1 MVRRDGNVEWR
12 HQLGNG
18 ENPVKL
24 TTAFGAALAVA
35 GTLFAGSAFA
45 LDFNGAGASFPAPV
59 YQSWG
64 AKFKEKTGNG
74 LNYQSIGSGGG
85 QNQIINRTVDFGASD
100 APMDSAKLASANLL
114 QFPAV
119 IGSIVATV
127 NIDGIA
133 SDQLKLT
140 GPVLADIYLGKITKW
155 NDKAIADLNAGV
167 KLPDQAIVPVYR
179 SDSSG
184 TSYVFTSYLAEV
196 SPEWKSKVGAATSV
210 QWPAG
215 AGAKGNEGVAGTVK
229 NTKGGLGYVEFVY
242 AAANKLVVTQ
252 LQNKAGKFV
261 APSVKAFMV
270 AADAA
275 DWTGSKDFAASML
288 NTAGE
293 TAWPIV
299 SATYILLPKNPT
311 NVEASKEVMK
321 FFEWSYGKEGGE
333 IAEKLHYIP
342 LPESVVTRVKAAWK
356 AEVKAPDGKPV
367 F

>member
-1 MVRRDGNVEWR
+1 M
-12 HQLGNG
+12 
-18 ENPVKL
+18 KL
-24 TTAFGAALAVA
+24 THILGAALAVA
-35 GTLFAGSAFA
+35 GTLVAGNASA

-64 AKFKEKTGNG
+64 AKYKEKTGNG

-100 APMDSAKLASANLL
+100 APVEGPKLASNNLL

-127 NIDGIA
+127 NLDGIQTE
-133 SDQLKLT
+133 QLKLT

-179 SDSSG
+179 SDASG

-196 SPEWKSKVGAATSV
+196 SADWKAKVGAATSV
-210 QWPAG
+210 QWPTG

-229 NTKGGLGYVEFVY
+229 NTKGAIGYVEFVY

-261 APSVKAFMV
+261 APTVPAFME
-270 AADAA
+270 AAAAA
-275 DWTGSKDFAASML
+275 DWAGSKDFAASML
-288 NTAGE
+288 NTPGAN
-293 TAWPIV
+293 AWPIV

-311 NVEASKEVMK
+311 NVDASKEVMK
-321 FFEWSYGKEGGE
+321 FFQWAYTKEGGE

-342 LPESVVTRVKAAWK
+342 LPEAVVKRVEEAWK

>member
-1 MVRRDGNVEWR
+1 M
-12 HQLGNG
+12 
-18 ENPVKL
+18 KL
-24 TTAFGAALAVA
+24 TTYFGAALAVA
-35 GTLFAGSAFA
+35 GTLIAGSASA

-64 AKFKEKTGNG
+64 AKYKEVTGNA

-85 QNQIINRTVDFGASD
+85 QNQILNRTVDFGASD
-100 APMDSAKLASANLL
+100 APMDSAKLASGNLL

-127 NIDGIA
+127 NLDGIQTE
-133 SDQLKLT
+133 QLKLT

-167 KLPDQAIVPVYR
+167 SLPNQAIVPVYR

-184 TSYVFTSYLAEV
+184 TSYVFTTYLADV

-210 QWPAG
+210 QWPVG
-215 AGAKGNEGVAGTVK
+215 AGAKGNEGIAGTVK
-229 NTKGGLGYVEFVY
+229 NTKGAIGYVEFVY

-261 APSVKAFMV
+261 SPTVPAFME
-270 AADAA
+270 AAAAA
-275 DWTGSKDFAASML
+275 DWTNTKDFAAPMT
-288 NTAGE
+288 NTAGAG
-293 TAWPIV
+293 AWPIV
-299 SATYILLPKNPT
+299 SATYILLPKDPKNA
-311 NVEASKEVMK
+311 EASKEVMK
-321 FFEWSYGKEGGE
+321 FFEWSYGKEGSE

-342 LPESVVTRVKAAWK
+342 LPAAVVERIKAAWK
-356 AEVKAPDGKPV
+356 ADVKI
-367 F
+367 